1 MGYIN
6 LSLQFNI
13 KKGRRN
19 IFKKNIS
26 KSVLLDL
33 LVRSSV
39 QFASTIL
46 LSVSLLLGSSYP
58 LVLNLPI
65 NIVRPIM
72 AEAQLSGDSKE
83 IDKSRDFALINSTA
97 VETIT
102 DKRIELVEKVKTVS
116 LQDKYRRL
124 AGSYYYSNVEPYL
137 PIIDKVLSERG
148 LDNDEL
154 FIQAM
159 FFIGQ
164 YESHWNTQS
173 ISGSTYGGEH
183 PTGIFQFLPSTFRSV
198 SSGDIFDAEGQIRAY
213 VTMVERGRVREYGT
227 LYLPGLSPIVRG
239 YVVNFQHLN

>member
-6 LSLQFNI
+6 LSLQLNI

-19 IFKKNIS
+19 VLKKNIS
-26 KSVLLDL
+26 RSVFLDL

-39 QFASTIL
+39 QFVSTIL

-65 NIVRPIM
+65 SIARPVM
-72 AEAQLSGDSKE
+72 AEAKSDGDNEE
-83 IDKSRDFALINSTA
+83 IDENRGFALIDGAA

-102 DKRIELVEKVKTVS
+102 DKRIELVKKVKTVS

-164 YESHWNTQS
+164 YESHWNTNS
-173 ISGSTYGGEH
+173 ICGSTYGGEH
-183 PTGIFQFLPSTFRSV
+183 PTGMFQFLPSTFRSV
-198 SSGDIFDAEGQIRAY
+198 SNGDIFDAEDQIRAY

-239 YVVNFQHLN
+239 YVMNF